1 MPFTTTNQGGL
12 TGVGATITVTLLQDP
27 SSDYGLLYLR
37 HPVSGVPSTTTAY
50 SNTNAP
56 SGATLEKVLV
66 FTGVPMSVA
75 DFLSNIQYVPPLD
88 WHGNATAIIRVQL
101 ASTLS
106 PTAPVGTWEA
116 TTVATT
122 IGIVVLEYNHPPY
135 FIWQDV
141 QLPNTENVTFTVQSG
156 NRMRLNNVLSFRTG
170 NSMLPSFVNGSRPE
184 FVMDY
189 KGLQVADA
197 DIGAA
202 AITVS
207 LSVLRGSIS
216 LEREAPNIGVGV
228 AQMFLANT
236 KVPINQTFSLSAG
249 MLATGNSST
258 GPLMLI
264 GTVAHVN
271 AVLTSLT
278 YQNTANTGYDYIQ
291 IAAWDNG
298 NGGDG
303 TLINASCSNT
313 LRVEIVPVN
322 HPPVI
327 ALVNTPTTKFHNKTV
342 GLLHLLEDVVY
353 PIGDHFSVTDPDLA
367 DGTDLGMTTMVF
379 ASIQV
384 SYGTISFGVL
394 SGIQL
399 FTNQSNAIGFNEH
412 FKGIDVDLDNGR
424 GMYMKGFFAD
434 VKQTILSA
442 MYTPDANWY
451 GVDMAILNFNDLGG
465 VGSGMDFS
473 VSQSILLDVANV
485 PSPPVLLLPEQ
496 DTLVCLE
503 DMVGV
508 IGMSCCD
515 WTTHSFGHT
524 VMNMSISSFQVRSLD
539 VLLKTRTKRFIA
551 SYTTVHGLSTQIR
564 SNRSNVLKTVP
575 QTLSVSVPYDSAKAN
590 KTYAS
595 ADKEDV
601 YLWVNATDL
610 PSEKLLFTVSLSV
623 NHGTLTMMRVT
634 AAIEFQRG
642 SGFQDDVVVFTGP
655 LIDVNVALAGLNYRP
670 DLNWNSLHQTT
681 AAALRGLDTVD
692 KLTIVA
698 TDANG
703 LSVRSTVAIVVRPS
717 NDPPVLSAGPLS
729 QHEDEAVE
737 IDQLS
742 PVTFTVLPLHC
753 NENENCPL
761 VGFAVRDIDADES
774 PNGLLS
780 VTLTAGSGSFFID
793 PTQNDEAFSP
803 NYLTMT
809 AGLADNGTNYFQYF
823 VPASKKSTAL
833 SGLTYLAFTDVFG
846 NDQITIT
853 VSDLGN
859 YGFGASCFAS
869 KLPII
874 SALDLSDIPCP
885 LKTTLTVPVV
895 VHGKPDRLEVVVPQQ
910 SVIVQGLEDTAIP
923 LPNISF
929 LNHENVKSTA
939 DINQTRF
946 KMSSTNNT
954 YIQRPGALFN
964 QYIQRPGATAFGSV
978 ILLNPS
984 SHLTFDVGSNDTWSS
999 RIVFRGSM
1007 YDINLS
1013 ITQLLFLPA
1022 KSSNIL
1028 KTGVMK
1034 VSIQISEVRGTG
1046 PAQPLSYSASASAS
1060 ADVLINVTPVN
1071 NIPIVHVPGE
1081 IFAARPLTLANGPA
1095 LPVPEVVTSVAISYL
1110 REDETMMLGGVYVED
1125 VDEGESPFITFSLA
1139 ISASMGS
1146 FSTTNF
1152 TVRQAIV
1159 ASNILNSGYD
1169 DLLIQQPTMLLRG
1182 SIAEINSMLPYIAY
1196 RPYYNFNGNDTI
1208 VISVCDLSFDTAGNW
1223 SANNST
1229 LCASQAIP
1237 VVMTAVNDPPSW
1249 VLPKVPVVVEENVA
1263 FNFAGS
1269 VRVVDVDSSNFPMF
1283 VKLSVDY
1290 GSLTLPMATSNI
1302 TFLVGTGENDLEMQL
1317 MGDGPSLNAALIN
1330 LLYNPPLHWNSQ
1342 KSGSAALISF
1352 YVDDQGSYTGSE
1364 GCFASLPGPEVG
1376 VQWNNPYNYTRAGL
1390 PTMQP
1395 TGRPTGHPSGQPTS
1409 APTVYGQPT
1418 SVPTPEQAAGAGPFI
1433 PPWVVNGSTPQWW
1446 PAFASCDDVGIGLT
1460 AVGEVIVAVSRGINH
1475 QPYIR
1480 LPGAHYRTYPCN
1492 SQDGLYGESQVL
1504 HQVSAVSVEHQCDRI
1519 IAVDMYNLNED
1530 QQVSIAGVSIGDV
1543 DENYLK
1549 FGFEGQYR
1557 VNVYAMH
1564 GTVYISNDAYNGYNV
1579 FVVAQDSSSFT
1590 LVGALDPLNA
1600 ALAALSYQP
1609 PDHYYGE
1616 DFIDVYVSDQA
1627 YGSGGKWSNET
1638 IPLWIHAV
1646 EDSPVL
1652 SIPDALL
1659 MQDMAEDS
1667 RLVFVGITVIDPDFL
1682 QLQVDPPSHP
1692 YISSFL
1698 CLLLTF

>member
-1 MPFTTTNQGGL
+1 MPFSTTNRGGL
-12 TGVGATITVTLLQDP
+12 TGVGATITVTLVQDP
-27 SSDYGLLYLR
+27 PSDYGLLYRR
-37 HPVSGVPSTTTAY
+37 HPVGGGATT
-50 SNTNAP
+50 SNAKAL
-56 SGATLEKVLV
+56 SGAALEKLLV
-66 FTGVPMSVA
+66 FTGFPTTVA
-75 DFLSNIQYVPPLD
+75 DFLSHIQYLPPLD
-88 WHGNATAIIRVQL
+88 WYGNATAVIRVQL
-101 ASTLS
+101 ASTSS
-106 PTAPVGTWEA
+106 PTTTVDTWEA
-116 TTVATT
+116 ATVSTT
-122 IGIVVLEYNHPPY
+122 IDIVVLEYNNPPF

-141 QLPNTENVTFTVQSG
+141 RLPNNENITFTVQSG
-156 NRMRLNNVLSFRTG
+156 SIMRLNNVISFRTG
-170 NSMLPSFVNGSRPE
+170 DSVLPSFVNASRPK
-184 FVMDY
+184 FVVDN
-189 KGLQVADA
+189 KGLQVGDV

-207 LSVLRGSIS
+207 LSVLYGSIS
-216 LEREAPNIGVGV
+216 LNREAPNIGVGV
-228 AQMFLANT
+228 AKMFLAHS
-236 KVPINQTFSLSAG
+236 KIPINQNFTLSTG
-249 MLATGNSST
+249 MLATGDGST
-258 GPLMLI
+258 GPLVLT
-264 GTVAHVN
+264 GSVAHIN
-271 AVLTSLT
+271 EVLYSLT
-278 YQNTANTGYDYIQ
+278 YQSTANTGYDYIQ

-298 NGGDG
+298 NGGGG
-303 TLINASCSNT
+303 TLVNGSCSNT
-313 LRVEIVPVN
+313 LRVQIVPVN

-327 ALVNTPTTKFHNKTV
+327 ALVNTPTTKLHNATV
-342 GLLHLLEDVVY
+342 GVLHLLENAAFS
-353 PIGDHFSVTDPDLA
+353 IGEHFSVTDPDLA
-367 DGTDLGMTTMVF
+367 DGSDLSMNTMVF
-379 ASIQV
+379 ASIQA
-384 SYGTISFGVL
+384 SHGTVSFGLL
-394 SGIQL
+394 SGIQF
-399 FTNQSNAIGFNEH
+399 FTNQSIALGLDDH
-412 FKGIDVDLDNGR
+412 FKGVDVDLHNGR

-442 MYTPDANWY
+442 VYTPDANWY
-451 GVDMAILNFNDLGG
+451 GVDMLILNVNDLGG
-465 VGSGMDFS
+465 VGSGMDLS

-524 VMNMSISSFQVRSLD
+524 IMNMSVRSFQIQSLD
-539 VLLKTRTKRFIA
+539 VLLKPRTKRFIA
-551 SYTTVHGLSTQIR
+551 SHTTVHGPSAQILSNG
-564 SNRSNVLKTVP
+564 SFVLKTVP
-575 QTLSVSVPYDSAKAN
+575 QSLSVSVPYDSPTAN

-595 ADKEDV
+595 AAKEDI

-610 PSEKLLFTVSLSV
+610 PSEKSLFTVSLSV

-670 DLNWNSLHQTT
+670 DLNWNSLQQTT
-681 AAALRGLDTVD
+681 AAALRGVDTVD

-698 TDANG
+698 TDPNG
-703 LSVRSTVAIVVRPS
+703 LSVRSTVAIFVRPS

-729 QHEDEAVE
+729 EHEDEAVE

-761 VGFAVRDIDADES
+761 VGFAVRDIDADEA

-780 VTLTAGSGSFFID
+780 VTLTAGSGSFYID
-793 PTQNDEAFSP
+793 PTKNDEAFSP
-803 NYLTMT
+803 NYLSMT
-809 AGLADNGTNYFQYF
+809 AGLGDNGTSYFQYF

-869 KLPII
+869 NLPII
-874 SALDLSDIPCP
+874 SALDLSDTPCP

-895 VHGKPDRLEVVVPQQ
+895 VHGKPDRLEVLVPQH
-910 SVIVQGLEDTAIP
+910 SAIVQGLEDTAIP
-923 LPNISF
+923 LVGISF
-929 LNHENVKSTA
+929 LNHENVLSTA
-939 DINQTRF
+939 DVNHTRF
-946 KMSSTNNT
+946 KMSSTNKT
-954 YIQRPGALFN
+954 YIQRPGALLN
-964 QYIQRPGATAFGSV
+964 QFATTKLFRVELTTAFGSV
-978 ILLNPS
+978 ILVNPS

-1013 ITQLLFLPA
+1013 ITQFLFLPA
-1022 KSSNIL
+1022 KNSNIL
-1028 KTGVMK
+1028 KAGVMK

-1071 NIPIVHVPGE
+1071 NIPVVHVPGE
-1081 IFAARPLTLANGPA
+1081 VFAARPLTLANGPA
-1095 LPVPEVVTSVAISYL
+1095 LPVPEVVISVQTAYL
-1110 REDETMMLGGVYVED
+1110 REDEAMMLGGVYVAD
-1125 VDEGESPFITFSLA
+1125 VDEGESPYITFSLA
-1139 ISASMGS
+1139 ISASVGS

-1152 TVRQAIV
+1152 TVRQAII

-1169 DLLIQQPTMLLRG
+1169 DLVIQQPSMMLRG
-1182 SIAEINSMLPYIAY
+1182 SITEINSMLPYIAY
-1196 RPYYNFNGNDTI
+1196 RPYFNFNGNDTI
-1208 VISVCDLSFDTAGNW
+1208 VVTICDLSLATTGSL

-1237 VVMTAVNDPPSW
+1237 VVVTAVNDPPSW

-1269 VRVVDVDSSNFPMF
+1269 VRVVDVDSWSFPIF

-1290 GSLTLPMATSNI
+1290 GTLSLPMATRNI
-1302 TFLVGTGENDLEMQL
+1302 SFLVGTGENDVEMQL
-1317 MGDGPSLNAALIN
+1317 VGDGISLNAALAN

-1352 YVDDQGSYTGSE
+1352 YVDDQGWYTGSE
-1364 GCFASLPGPEVG
+1364 GCFAVTQGPVTG
-1376 VQWNNPYNYTRAGL
+1376 IRWNNPYNYTKGGS
-1390 PTMQP
+1390 PTYQP
-1395 TGRPTGHPSGQPTS
+1395 TGQPTSHPTGHPSAAPTIEGQPS
-1409 APTVYGQPT
+1409 
-1418 SVPTPEQAAGAGPFI
+1418 SVPTPEQTAKAGAVV

-1460 AVGEVIVAVSRGINH
+1460 AVGEVMVAVSRGINH
-1475 QPYIR
+1475 QPFVR
-1480 LPGAHYRTYPCN
+1480 LPGAHYRSYPCN
-1492 SQDGLYGESQVL
+1492 SQDGVYGESHVL
-1504 HQVSAVSVEHQCDRI
+1504 HQASATTVEHQCDRI
-1519 IAVDMYNLNED
+1519 IAVDMFNLNED
-1530 QQVSIAGVSIGDV
+1530 QQVAITGVSVGDV
-1543 DENYLK
+1543 DENFHEY
-1549 FGFEGQYR
+1549 GFEGQYR

-1564 GTVYISNDAYNGYNV
+1564 GTVFISDDVYSGYNV
-1579 FVVAQDSSSFT
+1579 YVVAQDSSSFT
-1590 LVGALDPLNA
+1590 LVGALDPLNT
-1600 ALAALSYQP
+1600 ALAALTYRP
-1609 PDHYYGE
+1609 PDHYYGQ

-1638 IPLWIHAV
+1638 IPLWITAV
-1646 EDSPVL
+1646 EDSPIL

-1659 MQDMAEDS
+1659 MLDMAEDS
-1667 RLVFVGITVIDPDFL
+1667 RLVFEGITVIDPDFL
-1682 QLQVDPPSHP
+1682 QLQVTP
-1692 YISSFL
+1692 L
-1698 CLLLTF
+1698 A